1 MNKKQLNISRKLSYW
16 LRHKPSSIGIT
27 IEKNGWTP
35 LDILIKKSGFT
46 LEDIKIVVENNDKK
60 RFSFNDDLTKIRA
73 NQGHSIGIE
82 MEFDKVTPP
91 KFLYHGTSKRNIPSI
106 LKNGLDKMNRDYVHL
121 SKDIETAEIVAKR
134 RKGDI
139 VIFKVFAGKM
149 KFDKFPNGY
158 EFYLSEN
165 GVYLVDNVPHQYL
178 EIITF

>member
-1 MNKKQLNISRKLSYW
+1 MDKKQLNISRKLSYI
-16 LRHKPSSIGIT
+16 LRHDPSSIGIT

-35 LDILIKKSGFT
+35 LDILIEKSG
-46 LEDIKIVVENNDKK
+46 LSIEEIKTVVENDGKK
-60 RFSFNDDLTKIRA
+60 RYSFNDDLTKIRA
-73 NQGHSIGIE
+73 NQGHSIGVEI
-82 MEFDKVTPP
+82 EFDKVTPP
-91 KFLYHGTSKRNIPSI
+91 EFLYHGTSKRNIPSI

-139 VIFKVFAGKM
+139 VIFKIFARKM
-149 KFDKFPNGY
+149 KFDKFPKGY

-178 EIITF
+178 EILK